1 MEAANPARYRTGL
14 LLAGLLIA
22 APAMGQTG
30 EIVQPPVPADST
42 GRRQETDVSDVARS
56 LFPRLFSVPRDTA
69 AMAPG
74 RRYTV
79 LLPAV
84 SYSLATRGLAQVA
97 SSTAFRRLE
106 ANMSSVVAALA
117 YTQNNQLVFST
128 ISSVW
133 TAANRYC
140 LVGDWR
146 LMHYPLNTYG
156 LGMHTTVANAIPMD
170 YKYLRLYQSVLR
182 QVRPRLYAGLGYQL
196 DYHWDVTSQQN
207 QRPVSAVSEHR
218 QGVQGSSTSSGVALT
233 LLYDSRS
240 NGINAVAG
248 GTYLNLLLRSNNQ
261 ALGSDANY
269 QSIILDARRYL
280 RLRPGSRN
288 VLALWSYDAFV
299 FGGQAPFL
307 DLPGTGWDT
316 YSNTGRG
323 YIQGRYRGQGFVY
336 GEAEYRYGITHNG
349 LLGGVVFVNAQ
360 SASEPRRQRFEVVA
374 PAAGVGLRL
383 NINKHTRTNLAVDYG
398 VGLQGSRGLF
408 FNFGEVF

>member
-1 MEAANPARYRTGL
+1 MGRYRSAL
-14 LLAGLLIA
+14 LLVAGLLA
-22 APAMGQTG
+22 AGSAVGQTAETG
-30 EIVQPPVPADST
+30 QRPMPADSSSH
-42 GRRQETDVSDVARS
+42 RPETDVSDVARR
-56 LFPRLFSVPRDTA
+56 LFPRLLSSARDTA
-69 AMAPG
+69 AVAFG

-97 SSTAFRRLE
+97 SSTAFRRPE
-106 ANMSSVVAALA
+106 ANMSSVVASLA

-133 TAANRYC
+133 TAANRYY

-146 LMHYPLNTYG
+146 LMHYPLSTYG

-207 QRPVSAVSEHR
+207 QRPVAAVSEHR

-269 QSIILDARRYL
+269 QSIIVDARRYL

-323 YIQGRYRGQGFVY
+323 YIQGRYRGQGFLY
-336 GEAEYRYGITHNG
+336 TEAEYRYGITHNG

-360 SASEPRRQRFEVVA
+360 SASEPRRQRFDAVA